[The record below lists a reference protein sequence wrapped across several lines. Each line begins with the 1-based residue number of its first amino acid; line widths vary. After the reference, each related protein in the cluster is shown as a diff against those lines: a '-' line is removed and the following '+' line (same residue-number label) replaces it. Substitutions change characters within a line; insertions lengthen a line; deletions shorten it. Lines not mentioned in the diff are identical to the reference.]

1 MVAGGSVFVVQ
12 KHAARSLH
20 WDLRLELDGVLLSW
34 AIPKGPSPNQA
45 DKRLAMQTEDHPLE
59 YAEFEGV
66 IPEGEYGAGA
76 MIVWDRGVWVP
87 LEDPH
92 EGLEKGKLLF
102 ELRGHKLLGKWT
114 LVKTRQAPNS
124 WLFIKE
130 RDAYLDADSTT
141 EDYPDD
147 SIYSGLTVEEF
158 PHADAHAEALA
169 ERVALTG
176 AKKRVLRAQ
185 DVDLMLA
192 SSEER
197 PFTRDGWIFELKYD
211 GYRLLGERSARVAF
225 LRSRAGH
232 DLTATFPEIAR
243 AVRGLPYED
252 LVLDGEVVVNDAEGM
267 PSFSRLQRRGR
278 ILNKA
283 DALRSSVELPALYH
297 AFDLLGIEGHDLRGL
312 PLLERKEILRE
323 VLPTVGPIR
332 YTDHIPVQGE
342 TMYAHV
348 ERMRLEGII
357 GKKADA
363 PYRGGRSRSWIKVRT
378 VRVDDFAVV
387 GWTDPKGARG
397 GFGSLHVAQYSGQ
410 DLVYAGSVGSGF
422 TDAQLDDVL
431 EALEAIE
438 VDETPCTAG
447 PVPKGKG
454 HHWVRPRIVA
464 EVKYKERTD
473 QGVLRQPSFSRFR
486 DDKRAEDCVS
496 DAAPG
501 DADAGP
507 EPVEIVEEK
516 SVAFTNLDKVF
527 WPHEGYTKGDLIQY
541 HRAIAEWMLPYLED
555 RPLVMTRYPDGID
568 GKSFFQKDAPPYA
581 PDWFRTV
588 TVWSE
593 GSERDLSY
601 FVAEDVE
608 SLLYVINLGTIPLH
622 IWSSRIES
630 LASPDWCIL
639 DLDPKDAPFTDVVD
653 VALTIRDLCEEID
666 LPCFPKTSG
675 SSGIHVLV
683 PLGRRLTYEQSR
695 TLGQL
700 LGRIVVSERPDIAT
714 LTRNPDRREGKVYVD
729 FVQNGH
735 GRLLVA
741 PFTVRPKPGAPV
753 STPLRWSE
761 VNKRLEIPNHTI
773 ESVPRRMRR
782 LGEDPMRPVLDI
794 EPDLLG
800 ALERLTTWFD

>member
-1 MVAGGSVFVVQ
+1 
-12 KHAARSLH
+12 
-20 WDLRLELDGVLLSW
+20 
-34 AIPKGPSPNQA
+34 
-45 DKRLAMQTEDHPLE
+45 MQTEDHPLE

-92 EGLEKGKLLF
+92 EGLDKGKLLF

-158 PHADAHAEALA
+158 PHADAHAEAIA

-176 AKKRVLRAQ
+176 AKKRVLRAK

-283 DALRSSVELPALYH
+283 DALRASVELPALYH

-397 GFGSLHVAQYSGQ
+397 GFGSLHVAQYDGQ

-431 EALEAIE
+431 EALEEIE

-454 HHWVRPRIVA
+454 HHWVRPGMVA

-501 DADAGP
+501 DADAGL

-527 WPHEGYTKGDLIQY
+527 WPDEGYTKGDLIEY

-714 LTRNPDRREGKVYVD
+714 LTRSPDRREGKVYVD

-741 PFTVRPKPGAPV
+741 PFTVRPKAGAPV

-761 VNKRLEIPNHTI
+761 VNKRLEILNHTI
-773 ESVPRRMRR
+773 ASVPRRMRR